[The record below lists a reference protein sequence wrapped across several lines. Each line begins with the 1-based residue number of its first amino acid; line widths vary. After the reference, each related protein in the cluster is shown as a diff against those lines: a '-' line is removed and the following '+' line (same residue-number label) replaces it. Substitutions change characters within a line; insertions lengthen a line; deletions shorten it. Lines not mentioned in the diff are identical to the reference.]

1 MSGSGLISEGLSRE
15 LHVGAL
21 RVRLPAHSTPLL
33 RSASLQLSPGTV
45 GGLIGASGAGK
56 TTLLHAINGL
66 LGWMRPAEISGRLE
80 LGDDSLLDLDPGQR
94 AHLLASC
101 LDRPAAQLFLATP
114 RQELEAARRLH
125 GDSPLRNEALDALD
139 LRPLLDRRIAE
150 LSSGER
156 QRLALANAF
165 MGCPRPV
172 LLAEPPAH
180 LDIGAVRAFRQ
191 LLRRTGDLGG
201 SVLVAE
207 QAGWRLDDVVDRWWS
222 LADGEL
228 ADTTAPTAPILPAP
242 THEPSSQPVLALSG
256 VAVERGGRRLL
267 DGVDLTVH
275 AGEVVMVSGPNGSG
289 KSTLAEV
296 AAGLRRPAGGM
307 VEGTRHA
314 ALMLPS
320 AELQLF
326 AATVQG
332 ELNARGGFEP
342 QARVLRRH
350 RLEHLAA
357 RAPWTLSRG
366 ERQRLVHAALD
377 LLQPPVMVVDEP
389 AQGLGPEELGMLI
402 RLIQRRAQRGRGYL
416 VISHREELAAAAHR
430 HLRVIDGRLEDS

>member
-1 MSGSGLISEGLSRE
+1 MSGSGLISDGLSRE
-15 LHVGAL
+15 LYTSAL
-21 RVRLPAHSTPLL
+21 RVRLPAHAAPLL
-33 RSASLQLSPGTV
+33 RRASLRLAPGTV

-56 TTLLHAINGL
+56 TTLIHTINGL

-80 LGDDSLLDLDPGQR
+80 LGGDSLLDLDPGQR

-114 RQELEAARRLH
+114 RQELEAARRLY
-125 GDSPLRNEALDALD
+125 GNSPLREEALDALG

-156 QRLALANAF
+156 QRLALASAL

-172 LLAEPPAH
+172 LLDEPGAH
-180 LDIGAVRAFRQ
+180 LDRAAVRGLRH
-191 LLRRTGDLGG
+191 LLVRTRDLGG
-201 SVLVAE
+201 SVLLAE
-207 QAGWRLDDVVDRWWS
+207 QAGWRLNGAVSTWWS
-222 LADGEL
+222 VAEGEIENTDSP
-228 ADTTAPTAPILPAP
+228 AAPVLPPPA
-242 THEPSSQPVLALSG
+242 HEPEARPVLTLSG
-256 VAVERGGRRLL
+256 IAVERAGRQLL

-296 AAGLRRPAGGM
+296 AAGLRRPQGGT

-326 AATVQG
+326 AATVEA
-332 ELNARGGFEP
+332 ELAARGGWEP

-377 LLQPPVMVVDEP
+377 LLRPAVMVVDEP
-389 AQGLGPEELGMLI
+389 AQGLDPDELSTLI
-402 RLIQRRAQRGRGYL
+402 RLIQRRAERGRGYL

-430 HLRVIDGRLEDS
+430 HLRVAGGRLVEC